1 MAMVVKNNMAAERTL
16 NVLNDNQSKLQESLA
31 KVSSGMKINSAKDDA
46 SGYAISERMRVEIR
60 SLDQANQNT
69 QNAASLLKTAEGAVS
84 QTLEIVKTMKE
95 KAINAA
101 NDTNTDD
108 DRVTIQ
114 KEIDQ
119 LISQVDDNALV
130 TFNGK
135 MLLDGSTSVVEG
147 TSEVDEDAR
156 TAIIKGLSSEWVQAA
171 LDLVDSSFGLGFN
184 DTNGA
189 NAGVR
194 EIDVQFEDNETSTNL
209 AYVTNWPS
217 SGSKASKLTLTIN
230 MKYYNSLDTTSVDG
244 ASSDTSMYLDRTL
257 AHEFTH
263 AAMAANIADFNS
275 LPKWFKEGS
284 AELVHGADDA
294 RAVSMV
300 KLLNSP
306 TTLQNVLNGTYDT
319 GDYAYAAGYMI
330 LRYMTKETVDA
341 GNAASPVDVVK
352 NLMSE
357 LANSSGSSTNFDTAI
372 NTATGGIF
380 TDKADLISDF
390 MTVVNNAATDGY
402 NLTDTSVASFDAS
415 TGIAT
420 FSANGAMAFLKDKFG
435 IDTQYYSSVN
445 GTATNDPDTGAVT
458 GSDAR
463 GGTAKDK
470 HDIVPETTTTTDGW
484 TLPTEDSTTYDGLKV
499 VWPDGYT
506 TSITTGG
513 DAYTYDTLTM
523 IDKKIHIQVGSN
535 ANQSTNIG
543 FFDMRSKALGLIDT
557 DGNNLSVVTRDK
569 ALESMT
575 KLDRIVTRVLN
586 QQTDIGAMLQ
596 RLEYTSSNL
605 TTASENLQ
613 AAESVIRDADMA
625 KEMTT
630 YTKNNVLLQAAQSML
645 AQANQ
650 NSSAVLSLLQ

>member
-1 MAMVVKNNMAAERTL
+1 M
-16 NVLNDNQSKLQESLA
+16 
-31 KVSSGMKINSAKDDA
+31 
-46 SGYAISERMRVEIR
+46 
-60 SLDQANQNT
+60 
-69 QNAASLLKTAEGAVS
+69 
-84 QTLEIVKTMKE
+84 
-95 KAINAA
+95 
-101 NDTNTDD
+101 
-108 DRVTIQ
+108 
-114 KEIDQ
+114 
-119 LISQVDDNALV
+119 DDNALV

-189 NAGVR
+189 NAKVR
-194 EIDVQFEDNETSTNL
+194 EIDVQFEESDTSTL
-209 AYVTNWPS
+209 AYVTNWSS
-217 SGSKASKLTLTIN
+217 SGSKASKLTLTVN
-230 MKYYNSLDTTSVDG
+230 MKYYNNIDTTSVDG

-263 AAMAANIADFNS
+263 AAMAANITDFNQ

-300 KLLNSP
+300 TLLNSP
-306 TTLQNVLNGTYDT
+306 TTLQNVLNGSNDT
-319 GDYAYAAGYMI
+319 GDYAYAAGYML
-330 LRYMTKETVDA
+330 LRYMTKATVD
-341 GNAASPVDVVK
+341 NTAATSQVDVAK
-352 NLMSE
+352 NLMSK
-357 LANSSGSSTNFDTAI
+357 LANSSGSSTDFDTAI
-372 NTATGGIF
+372 NTATGGTF
-380 TDKADLISDF
+380 TSKDDLITKF
-390 MTVVNNAATDGY
+390 MNVVNDTTDPAPT
-402 NLTDTSVASFDAS
+402 TDMSINT
-415 TGIAT
+415 T
-420 FSANGAMAFLKDKFG
+420 ANFAPVLNWLKTHFG
-435 IDTQYYSSVN
+435 IDTPYFSN
-445 GTATNDPDTGAVT
+445 IDDPDTGAIT
-458 GSDAR
+458 GSDA
-463 GGTAKDK
+463 GGSTAKDK
-470 HDIVPETTTTTDGW
+470 HDVVPETTTTDSW
-484 TLPTEDSTTYDGLKV
+484 SLPTAESTTYDGLKV

-523 IDKKIHIQVGSN
+523 VEKKIHIQVGSN

-569 ALESMT
+569 ALESIT

-625 KEMTT
+625 KEMTA